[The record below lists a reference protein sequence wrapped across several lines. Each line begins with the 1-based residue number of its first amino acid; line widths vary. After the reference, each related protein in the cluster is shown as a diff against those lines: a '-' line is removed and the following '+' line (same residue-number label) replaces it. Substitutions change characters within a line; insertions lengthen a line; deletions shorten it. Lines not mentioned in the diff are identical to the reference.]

1 MPRAKYQVKSQAK
14 PQSRLPAKSRARS
27 AEFRA
32 VARTV
37 GVIRALNELGVS
49 RVTDLARATRIPR
62 PSLYRII
69 ETLCAL
75 GYMQRREGQELYELT
90 VLVRTLSEGFNDEPW
105 VCNAAQ
111 PVMEA
116 LQREIVWPTDIS
128 TFFGNAMY
136 LRGTTR
142 RHSPL
147 TIDTATAGLRLPML
161 QSASGRAYLAFCS
174 DAERAAII
182 ANLKRSTEPC
192 DKSARDAGL
201 VRNLVAATRKKGYGE
216 RHGEVFAKT
225 GAIAIPVRQGDRVL
239 ACLSI
244 SFIASALTPRE
255 AAARYLPQ
263 LRGAGRDIEAR
274 LSAEAGN
281 RPPAV
286 AFAAASGINPT

>member
-1 MPRAKYQVKSQAK
+1 MPSPKQ
-14 PQSRLPAKSRARS
+14 RS
-27 AEFRA
+27 LTPEFRA

-37 GVIRALNELGVS
+37 ALIRAMNELGVA
-49 RVTDLARATRIPR
+49 RVSELSRATQIPR
-62 PSLYRII
+62 PSLYRML
-69 ETLCAL
+69 ETLYTL
-75 GYMQRREGQELYELT
+75 GYVQRRDGEERFELT

-105 VCNAAQ
+105 VRNVAQ

-147 TIDTATAGLRLPML
+147 TIDTASAGLRLPML

-174 DAERAAII
+174 QAERAAIV
-182 ANLKRSTEPC
+182 ANLKRSHEPA
-192 DKSARDAGL
+192 DRSARDAGMI
-201 VRNLVAATRKKGYGE
+201 RSLVAATRKKGYGE

-225 GAIAIPVRQGDRVL
+225 GAIAVPVRQCDRVL

-255 AAARYLPQ
+255 AAARYLAH
-263 LRGAGRDIEAR
+263 LRGAANDIESR
-274 LSAEAGN
+274 L
-281 RPPAV
+281 
-286 AFAAASGINPT
+286 AAAGDIWPALSQP

>member
-1 MPRAKYQVKSQAK
+1 MK
-14 PQSRLPAKSRARS
+14 PSKKQPSTP
-27 AEFRA
+27 EFRA

-37 GVIRALNELGVS
+37 AVIRAMNELGTAG
-49 RVTDLARATRIPR
+49 VTDIARATQIPR
-62 PSLYRII
+62 PSLYRIL
-69 ETLCAL
+69 ETLCTL
-75 GYMQRREGQELYELT
+75 GYSQRREGEDRFELT
-90 VLVRTLSEGFNDEPW
+90 VLIRTLSEGFSDEPW
-105 VCNAAQ
+105 VRNAAQ

-147 TIDTATAGLRLPML
+147 TIDTASAGLRLPML
-161 QSASGRAYLAFCS
+161 QSASGRAYLAFCN
-174 DAERAAII
+174 DAERSAIV
-182 ANLKRSTEPC
+182 ANLKRSRELA
-192 DKSARDAGL
+192 DGSAHDARM
-201 VRNLVAATRKKGYGE
+201 VRSLVAATRKKGYGE

-225 GAIAIPVRQGDRVL
+225 GAIAIPVRQRDRVL

-263 LRGAGRDIEAR
+263 LR
-274 LSAEAGN
+274 
-281 RPPAV
+281 
-286 AFAAASGINPT
+286 AAAAAIEGKLAASAGEAVR

>member
-1 MPRAKYQVKSQAK
+1 MPRAKAQAKVRPRSLKPQAK
-14 PQSRLPAKSRARS
+14 PRARS

-37 GVIRALNELGVS
+37 GVIRALNELGLA
-49 RVTDLARATRIPR
+49 RVTDLARATHIPR

-75 GYMQRREGQELYELT
+75 GYMQRRAGQELYELT

-147 TIDTATAGLRLPML
+147 TIDTASAGLRLPML

-174 DAERAAII
+174 DAERAAIV
-182 ANLKRSTEPC
+182 ANLKCSSEPC
-192 DKSARDAGL
+192 DKSACDAEL

-225 GAIAIPVRQGDRVL
+225 GAIAIPVRQGERVL

-244 SFIASALTPRE
+244 SFIASALTPHE
-255 AAARYLPQ
+255 AAARYLTQ
-263 LRGAGRDIEAR
+263 LRDAAHDIETR
-274 LSAEAGN
+274 LSTAAESG
-281 RPPAV
+281 PALV
-286 AFAAASGINPT
+286 PMEPAR